1 MRKQLKCHQTSIC
14 GFSISWPLSVCHP
27 HSLLR
32 KATCQTI
39 DGFICT
45 PTALSLMRLCPSYL
59 GVESQGRILTA
70 LGCVTDHL
78 CVCQRS
84 HPLDLYHQS
93 RGRSISP
100 KGGYTIKNRREILGK
115 KNNRSLADHCFAP
128 QHTDPP
134 TPSHTHFHFQSFP
147 SYIMQHSTYS
157 CKHLHAFP
165 GSLTTCWDS
174 TEFLMSWLCPFTHI
188 RSR

>member
-1 MRKQLKCHQTSIC
+1 
-14 GFSISWPLSVCHP
+14 
-27 HSLLR
+27 
-32 KATCQTI
+32 
-39 DGFICT
+39 
-45 PTALSLMRLCPSYL
+45 MRLCPSYL
-59 GVESQGRILTA
+59 GVESPKEDSYCPGL
-70 LGCVTDHL
+70 CYWHHL

-134 TPSHTHFHFQSFP
+134 TPSHTHFHFQSFS

-157 CKHLHAFP
+157 CKRLHAFP

-174 TEFLMSWLCPFTHI
+174 TEFWCPGCVHSPTSGPGRSFCHSLTHPTVDQMMSFKHLHTLQFTHYI
-188 RSR
+188 EMWK